1 MVAEPAPL
9 IEGIGAAGRHFG
21 IGHLQMAVRH
31 AALIKLAV
39 ERGFSPPSALRRI
52 LTPHGFAQQRDPG
65 ISRFTGPAPVP
76 SHLGG
81 TQLSITSP
89 TRALAAVAAKE
100 TAQRWGALVV
110 DLRATDRGRLVVAEL
125 LRVQDRALVR
135 AAAAPHPDQPPA
147 RVDRLQRQVR
157 SLLSERDLVR
167 RTHHDAGIRGAPAD
181 AWSARLG
188 ELNHELAALTARL
201 DPAAALGGSTERLLG
216 PEPPDADHDAWN
228 QWREAYLELL
238 DFRDGPPP
246 GPDTPPAPYLHA
258 PTVQLGLNLLT
269 P

>member
-1 MVAEPAPL
+1 MVAEPPPL
-9 IEGIGAAGRHFG
+9 TEGIEAAGRRFG
-21 IGHLQMAVRH
+21 VDHLEMAVRH

-39 ERGFSPPSALRRI
+39 ERGFAAPSALRRI

-65 ISRFTGPAPVP
+65 ISRFTGPPPVP

-81 TQLSITSP
+81 TQLSVTSP

-110 DLRATDRGRLVVAEL
+110 DLRATGQGRLVVAEL

-135 AAAAPHPDQPPA
+135 GAAAPPPDKMPA
-147 RVDRLQRQVR
+147 RTDRLQRQVR

-167 RTHHDAGIRGAPAD
+167 RTQSDAMLRGTPAA
-181 AWSARLG
+181 AWSLRLVAVD
-188 ELNHELAALTARL
+188 HELAALTARL
-201 DPAAALGGSTERLLG
+201 DPAAAPGGSTEPLLG
-216 PEPPDADHDAWN
+216 AEPPDSDHDAWN
-228 QWREAYLELL
+228 QWRAAYLELL

-246 GPDTPPAPYLHA
+246 SPDTPPAPYLHA
-258 PTVQLGLNLLT
+258 PTVQLGLGL
-269 P
+269 